1 MRNFFLQLDIF
12 ILNILYYIFYFSCGR
27 KVYTCFIENET
38 SIYYKNVEIL
48 YKYFKEHSSFVVK
61 INYKSNLLYKI
72 WIISQSRIVFVDQAD
87 SILSKISLHKKTD
100 FVQLWHA
107 GGAYKAF
114 GFDAYK
120 EDRDVKSEFSRIKRI
135 HGKYT
140 HVVISDNNLR
150 NIMSKAYNMQE
161 DKILALGLVR
171 SDLMYKI
178 NNLSEIKNKI
188 LNFYNIK
195 NDVFIVMYC
204 PTFRTENEKRY
215 SDINF
220 LEVVEKAVSLC
231 YNKYCILYRNH
242 PSIQLSKKYFSSNI
256 IDVSNRVDIVELMA
270 SADMLIT
277 DYSSILFDFAYFS
290 KPIVLFVPDLKEY
303 VSNNRKLYFQPE
315 DLVGKQ
321 MVARNFDE
329 LYQCILNPIVSD
341 KIWHNFMSACDG
353 QVCKK
358 IYHFFSKSQ
367 L

>member
-114 GFDAYK
+114 GFDAYR

-188 LNFYNIK
+188 
-195 NDVFIVMYC
+195 
-204 PTFRTENEKRY
+204 
-215 SDINF
+215 
-220 LEVVEKAVSLC
+220 
-231 YNKYCILYRNH
+231 
-242 PSIQLSKKYFSSNI
+242 
-256 IDVSNRVDIVELMA
+256 
-270 SADMLIT
+270 
-277 DYSSILFDFAYFS
+277 
-290 KPIVLFVPDLKEY
+290 
-303 VSNNRKLYFQPE
+303 
-315 DLVGKQ
+315 
-321 MVARNFDE
+321 
-329 LYQCILNPIVSD
+329 
-341 KIWHNFMSACDG
+341 
-353 QVCKK
+353 
-358 IYHFFSKSQ
+358 
-367 L
+367 